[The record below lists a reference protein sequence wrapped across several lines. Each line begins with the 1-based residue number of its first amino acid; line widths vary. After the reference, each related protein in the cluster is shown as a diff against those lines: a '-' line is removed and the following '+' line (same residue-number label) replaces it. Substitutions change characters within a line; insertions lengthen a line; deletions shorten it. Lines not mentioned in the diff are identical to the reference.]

1 MNVEGMQSFMGKIFD
16 INAVFTSIPS
26 LLKVLPVSLQITFI
40 SMIVGLVLG
49 LILAIIRM
57 KKIPVLSQIVTVFI
71 SFIRGTPMIVQ
82 LYLTYN
88 GIPLLLRF
96 INEQYGTNYNINHLP
111 AMLFVLV
118 TFAINESAYNS
129 ETIRAALQSV
139 NKGQIEAAES
149 LGMTYLQVLRRVIL
163 PEALVVAI
171 PPLGN
176 ALIGLLKGTSLAFVA
191 GVIEMTAQGKIIS
204 GSTFR
209 FFEVY
214 LALALIY
221 WVLTII
227 IEQVLRYLEKRFSIP
242 DPGPANTIRG
252 RWFSLGKR
260 EI

>member
-1 MNVEGMQSFMGKIFD
+1 MGKIFD

-26 LLKVLPVSLQITFI
+26 LLRVLPVSLEITFI
-40 SMIVGLVLG
+40 SMIVGLVFG
-49 LILAIIRM
+49 LIFAVIRI
-57 KKIPVLSQIVTVFI
+57 KKIPVLSQIIIVFI

-88 GIPLLLRF
+88 GIPLLLKF
-96 INEQYGTNYNINHLP
+96 INAQYGTSYNINAVP

-118 TFAINESAYNS
+118 TFAFNESAYNS

-149 LGMTYLQVLRRVIL
+149 LGMTYFQVLKRVIL
-163 PEALVVAI
+163 REALVVAI

-214 LALALIY
+214 LALAIIY

-227 IEQVLRYLEKRFSIP
+227 IEQILRLLEKKLSIP
-242 DPGPANTIRG
+242 DPGQQNRTRG
-252 RWFSLGKR
+252 RLFSFTR
-260 EI
+260 SDI

>member
-1 MNVEGMQSFMGKIFD
+1 MMAKIFD
-16 INAVFTSIPS
+16 IEAVFSAIPS
-26 LLKVLPVSLQITFI
+26 LLKFLPVSLEITFI
-40 SMIVGLVLG
+40 SMVAGLLMG
-49 LILAIIRM
+49 LILAVIRI
-57 KKIPVLSQIVTVFI
+57 KKVPVLSQIVTVFI

-88 GIPLLLRF
+88 GIPLLLKF
-96 INEQYGTNYNINHLP
+96 INEQYGTSYNINAVP

-118 TFAINESAYNS
+118 TFAFNEAAYNS

-149 LGMTYLQVLRRVIL
+149 LGMTYFQVLRRVIL

-204 GSTFR
+204 GSNFR

-214 LALALIY
+214 LALAIIY

-242 DPGPANTIRG
+242 EPGQRNSIRG
-252 RWFSLGKR
+252 GLFSFGRR